1 MLQKRMF
8 MEYKHEKKCILKDL
22 VSKAAI
28 QANREAMLFIPSEMG
43 KQIMKFVKENKL
55 SKQVALK

>member
-1 MLQKRMF
+1 